1 MALFYTGY
9 AFRVKMEDARS
20 GRIILL
26 AHCLLN
32 QNSVVM
38 GLARRKGPVEEL
50 LQIILREGLG
60 IVQLPC
66 PETNYYG
73 LRRFWAVREQFDNPG
88 FRSYCEKLASEIRDL
103 VREYIRNGYDVIG
116 VIGIKGSPSCGV
128 TESGS
133 SESWIGPPYEAKEYG
148 KVKESGIFMVELRKK
163 LKDLRFE
170 EWNWKDVE
178 DSLLKIEAL
187 IK

>member
-1 MALFYTGY
+1 M
-9 AFRVKMEDARS
+9 KDARS

-38 GLARRKGPVEEL
+38 GLAKRKGPVEEL
-50 LQIILREGLG
+50 LQLVLREGIG

-66 PETNYYG
+66 PETGYYG

-88 FRSYCEKLASEIRDL
+88 FRNYCEKLASEIRDL

-116 VIGIKGSPSCGV
+116 VIGISGSPSCGV
-128 TESGS
+128 IESGS
-133 SESWIGPPYEAKEYG
+133 SENWIGPPYEAKEYD
-148 KVKESGIFMVELRKK
+148 KVKKSGIFIEELRKK
-163 LKDLRFE
+163 LGDLKFE
-170 EWNWKDVE
+170 EWDWREVE
-178 DSLLKIEAL
+178 DSLSKIENL
-187 IK
+187 MKKD